1 MSAPLKQLQY
11 GGHAANT
18 TKGKNVACS
27 AVDRFLDESEGYES
41 PWEKLDASI
50 VCCSP
55 FFLEFSYWAVN
66 HNSPSWAPGT
76 IVEYC
81 RKFMGV
87 VEAKYKQAFP
97 TFFHEIH
104 DVNQPGNWF
113 KGMLLQVHVIKFKRA
128 VENKDAIQ
136 RQAVPVYIETR
147 RDISETIRKFGGM
160 EDMMRNAVIQVNGF
174 CAGRPSEFVCVQRVC
189 VVAPN
194 PTSDRTVT
202 GDNAVTYPCVGEI
215 AILSTDV
222 MHWDY
227 KHECVVGRWPQLK
240 THKFKDMMICAGIDR
255 FCCPITALAVAY
267 SYGCFHPA
275 PYCCENM
282 NYLFH
287 RLASHGAPSTAITN
301 WLRAMANSRNNTSA
315 QLGGHR

>member
-1 MSAPLKQLQY
+1 MSAALMQLPTGH
-11 GGHAANT
+11 GGHALAT
-18 TKGKNVACS
+18 TSLKNAACK
-27 AVDRFLDESEGYES
+27 AVDRFLEESEGYEP
-41 PWEKLDASI
+41 PWTGLEPSV

-66 HNSPSWAPGT
+66 HDSPSFAAGT

-87 VEAKYKQAFP
+87 IEDKYKPAFP
-97 TFFHEIH
+97 AFFFEIH

-174 CAGRPSEFVCVQRVC
+174 CAGRPSACVCACVC
-189 VVAPN
+189 NV
-194 PTSDRTVT
+194 
-202 GDNAVTYPCVGEI
+202 
-215 AILSTDV
+215 
-222 MHWDY
+222 
-227 KHECVVGRWPQLK
+227 
-240 THKFKDMMICAGIDR
+240 CA
-255 FCCPITALAVAY
+255 
-267 SYGCFHPA
+267 
-275 PYCCENM
+275 
-282 NYLFH
+282 
-287 RLASHGAPSTAITN
+287 
-301 WLRAMANSRNNTSA
+301 W
-315 QLGGHR
+315 